1 MQRVSIPVPRR
12 YRNNNDIGGNDGD
25 TIELEGL
32 LRLRPNAQRPQ
43 CGVLILHP
51 YSLLGG
57 SMRDPIVTEVLRQ
70 AQTNRFFGGVM
81 AYNMRG
87 VGASEGNTLFQTR
100 LGNPFTN
107 QDDARDVSRVIDY
120 FVDRIHSSVQG
131 VYEGEI
137 VLVGY
142 SNGAALAAQALTL
155 HPRVVA
161 YVGISPPLGRM
172 ASAFLNTKSHCQG
185 MLYPVSKMV
194 PRLLVIGEHDQYTAC
209 AELEKMVTLH
219 GSSAVRE
226 HGPDDVVQR
235 SIRVTQTISGESR
248 EGCLEL
254 HMYRGNDHFWASDG
268 AYMVERSLA
277 WLITQ
282 ISSQ

>member
-12 YRNNNDIGGNDGD
+12 YRNNNLLYGENED

-32 LRLRPNAQRPQ
+32 LRLRPQAQRPE

-120 FVDRIHSSVQG
+120 FVDRIQSTTQG
-131 VYEGEI
+131 GHESDI

-142 SNGAALAAQALTL
+142 SNGAALAAQAVAL

-161 YVGISPPLGRM
+161 YVGISPPLGRL

-185 MLYPVSKMV
+185 MLYPKSKIV

-209 AELEKMVTLH
+209 AELENMVTLH
-219 GSSAVRE
+219 GSSAVLE

-235 SIRVTQTISGESR
+235 SIRVTQRIDGENR

-254 HMYRGNDHFWASDG
+254 QMYRGNDHFWASDG
-268 AYMVERSLA
+268 ACMVERSLA
-277 WLITQ
+277 WLIAEL
-282 ISSQ
+282 SSD